1 MELKRIVARDAR
13 SAHERAMSLYGRDAL
28 VIATAQIDG
37 QTELVVAVEPSPS
50 PTMTAATAAAAA
62 TFVPADGSADTHPAG
77 SPFQAAMEA
86 VMHLRQAAAAQAD
99 APLVAPARAEPA
111 PATSRPQPA
120 AALRTAPATGFTPL
134 APAPL
139 ADTTAAEA
147 LRGRE
152 IVELVRREIAQL
164 RAEFLAVQRQG
175 RHRTPTLAPEVEA
188 IAQALLD
195 DGVPGPLRERLVAAI
210 ADCGTATE
218 ALEAMHLSLLE
229 AMPAPRLPSWQGVH
243 ALLGPSGAGKTLMTA
258 RLALDLARRHGADAI
273 AWISYGETRAA
284 AWSEVQVLAAQ
295 AGVEAFRARDTATL
309 GLLLEE
315 LGGRATIL
323 IDTPGTDFVR
333 LAATLAGD
341 FPQIALHALISAD
354 ASGGSL
360 QRLTGAPGVR
370 WQSLL
375 IAKTDEAVQP
385 WPLIQTLL
393 DRPDWQVS
401 ATADGDRLAGSLHAF
416 SPEELLAVVLAPLA
430 DAATAAVA
438 PVAPPQPPPAP
449 AWTPHRAL
457 HA

>member
-13 SAHERAMSLYGRDAL
+13 SAHERAVSLYGRDAL

-37 QTELVVAVEPSPS
+37 QTELVVAVEP
-50 PTMTAATAAAAA
+50 AAEPAPAPGAAA
-62 TFVPADGSADTHPAG
+62 VPTAGTGVEASPAG

-99 APLVAPARAEPA
+99 APLVTSARHEPA
-111 PATSRPQPA
+111 PAANRPPPA
-120 AALRTAPATGFTPL
+120 AAFQPAPAPAFTPL
-134 APAPL
+134 TPAPAAVPENPS
-139 ADTTAAEA
+139 AEA
-147 LRGRE
+147 LRARDV
-152 IVELVRREIAQL
+152 VELVRREIAQL

-175 RHRTPTLAPEVEA
+175 RHRGPALAPEVEA

-195 DGVPGPLRERLVAAI
+195 DGVPGPLRERLVGAI

-295 AGVEAFRARDTATL
+295 AGVEAFRARDAATL
-309 GLLLEE
+309 ALLLEE
-315 LGGRATIL
+315 LGSRATIL

-333 LAATLAGD
+333 LAAALAGD

-354 ASGGSL
+354 ASAGSL

-370 WQSLL
+370 WHSLL

-393 DRPDWQVS
+393 DRPDWHVS

-430 DAATAAVA
+430 DAACAALA
-438 PVAPPQPPPAP
+438 PVAPPQPPPSQ

>member
-13 SAHERAMSLYGRDAL
+13 TAHERALSLYGRDAL

-37 QTELVVAVEPSPS
+37 QTELVVAVEP
-50 PTMTAATAAAAA
+50 AAQPAPAGAAASDAPAA
-62 TFVPADGSADTHPAG
+62 GSPAG
-77 SPFQAAMEA
+77 SHFQAAMEA

-99 APLVAPARAEPA
+99 APAHASASVQASASAS
-111 PATSRPQPA
+111 T
-120 AALRTAPATGFTPL
+120 FTPL
-134 APAPL
+134 APAP
-139 ADTTAAEA
+139 AFTPQAAASDAAAEA

-152 IVELVRREIAQL
+152 IVEFVRREIAQL
-164 RAEFLAVQRQG
+164 RAEFLAAQRVA
-175 RHRTPTLAPEVEA
+175 RARAPSLAPEVEA

-195 DGVPGPLRERLVAAI
+195 DGVPGPLRERLIGAI
-210 ADCGTATE
+210 AECGSAAE

-243 ALLGPSGAGKTLMTA
+243 ALLGPSGAGKTLMAA
-258 RLALDLARRHGADAI
+258 RLALDLARRHGADAV

-295 AGVEAFRARDTATL
+295 AGVDAFRARDAATL
-309 GLLLEE
+309 SLLLEE
-315 LGGRATIL
+315 LAGRTTIL
-323 IDTPGTDFVR
+323 VDTPGTDFVR
-333 LAATLAGD
+333 LAATMATD
-341 FPQIALHALISAD
+341 FPQVALHALISAD
-354 ASGGSL
+354 ASAGSL

-370 WQSLL
+370 WHSLL

-393 DRPDWQVS
+393 DRPDWQIS
-401 ATADGDRLAGSLHAF
+401 ATSDGDRLAGSLHAF

-430 DAATAAVA
+430 DAASATS
-438 PVAPPQPPPAP
+438 PVASPQPPPTP